1 MQFFRVFLPPFPPR
15 VYVNLPS
22 SSIFDFE
29 DSEDLDR
36 KTPESQTLQN
46 YFRVIELF
54 KSHFPLLLF
63 FFFFLLH
70 IISSKSKETHVLTSL
85 IYALTYLFLHI

>member
-63 FFFFLLH
+63 FFFP
-70 IISSKSKETHVLTSL
+70 ITHNILKK
-85 IYALTYLFLHI
+85 